1 MRIHF
6 AAMGSVALLT
16 LAADRLLA
24 APRLAEFLTDPVQ
37 GETLEDED
45 GEAVDWIEVVNAGVE
60 AVGLGGYGLSD
71 DPSIPLKWVFPAR
84 VLAAGERVV
93 VFASG
98 KNRRPATGELHA
110 NFALQQAGE
119 PLVLAS
125 PAGVVI
131 DGFLNGYPPQRVG
144 VSYGR
149 ARPLAENRL
158 IGLGSPCRYR
168 VPTGSL
174 AGWQSRT
181 YVDGGWAAGSLAVG
195 YDIDGDYASIIG
207 AGSDTG
213 AAMYEIRPT
222 AYVRVPFT
230 IQDPSKVRAVELRMK
245 YDDGFDAFI
254 NGVKVASRYMVDE
267 AQWNSFATDNRIDAL
282 NDRYETI
289 DIEAAI
295 GALVPGQNVLAIQGC
310 NFTSNGLDFLIDP
323 EVWAYV
329 DEGGAEFD
337 AYFEVPTPGQPNNRS
352 VLGFVQDTKF
362 SVNRGFYST
371 PFDLSITSA
380 TPGATIRYTLDGQPP
395 TAASGEVFTGPI
407 RVGSSVTVRAAAF
420 KEGHRETDVDAHTYL
435 FTADIRTQP
444 EMLSTVV
451 NAPAYSAQI
460 EPGLRSL
467 PVVALSLRDSD
478 FFADNGIYS
487 IATLSGR
494 AQEVEVSFEFFDP
507 ADGRMVQAAGGIR
520 IHGGNARSHPKKPL
534 RLYFRGVYGDK
545 RLEYPL
551 FDEAPVSRF
560 DQLVLR
566 PGGHDSWSLAS
577 TFGATS
583 TDLPPHATFMR
594 DQFLRRTEIDL
605 GLLSPYGR
613 YVNLFINGRY
623 WGLYDLHERPNAAY
637 FADHEGGR
645 EEDYDV
651 VHHPE
656 LLGETHTVV
665 DGSGDSWEA
674 LISRA
679 QGAQSVQAYADI
691 GGMLA
696 IDDFID
702 HLIVRLW
709 SGDYDWC
716 GPIYRGA
723 QNVTVFG
730 SKNWY
735 AGRRA
740 RGDQPD
746 GFRLFSWDAEMSMG
760 THLMQNL
767 NGEPVAQRVTNF
779 DLTRA
784 NDSGSPAG
792 LYDAL
797 KRNAVFRVRFG
808 DRLQKHFFNNGA
820 MTVAAI
826 GARWTAMESEI
837 QGAII
842 GESARWGHETA
853 TVLTRDGH
861 WRPEVSWVKNT
872 FIPGRN
878 ATVLAQFRTAGL
890 FPTTTAP
897 TFSQLGGPIPGD
909 GSFRLTMTAPAGAT
923 IYYTL
928 DGSDPY
934 VAPAADLQPL
944 VGEEALVS
952 VLVPTVANGGSDL
965 GATWRGVA
973 EPANAGEWR
982 EGTNGVGF
990 ETVPEDYAALIRTDV
1005 GEMYGSHGS
1014 VLIRIPFEIVDA
1026 ESLASFEKLSLNMRY
1041 DDGFAAYLNG
1051 EPVAAA
1057 NAPVNPAYDSLAT
1070 ANHADSAAVVLENF
1084 DITIKL
1090 GALQIGS
1097 NVLAIQ
1103 GLNDGLASSDLLIQ
1117 AELEAGRD
1125 FPGGPTA
1132 GALIY
1137 ASPVAMSQSGIVKAR
1152 TRSASGEWSPLT
1164 EARFTIGLPASEQNL
1179 VVSEIAYRPLGPATV
1194 AEIASGATDRGAF
1207 EFLEITNIAANRVDL
1222 AGVRFTAGIEFDF
1235 SGSAVTSLGPGQRA
1249 VVVANRAA
1257 FIARYG
1263 LAASAAVAGEF
1274 AGQKDLNNGGEI
1286 LELTAADGSNI
1297 QRFFYDDEAPW
1308 PEAADGD
1315 GPTLELIEPDSRS
1328 NPGDARNWRASLDP
1342 GGTPGGLELADYTR
1356 WARRYFDPAAPD
1368 FAQRSAPAADPDGD
1382 GLVNAWEQ
1390 LFAFHPAVAN
1400 GHGVHVSL
1408 VQDAGDT
1415 FLSIEAALRPG
1426 VVNRV
1431 RAESSS
1437 DMTAWSS
1444 IDVVVAEDPVSLA
1457 DGRQRVRFRT
1467 TDAVGVVPRFLRLA
1481 AVP

>member
-1 MRIHF
+1 MNIHF
-6 AAMGSVALLT
+6 TAMGSAALLAFAADWAPAAPKLAELLADPVAGVT
-16 LAADRLLA
+16 LA
-24 APRLAEFLTDPVQ
+24 
-37 GETLEDED
+37 DED
-45 GEAVDWIEVVNAGVE
+45 GEAVDWIEVVNDGVE
-60 AVGLGGYGLSD
+60 AVDLGGYGLSD
-71 DPSIPLKWVFPAR
+71 DPAAPLKWVFPSR
-84 VLAAGERVV
+84 MLAAGGRVV

-110 NFALQQAGE
+110 NFALEQAGE
-119 PLVLAS
+119 SLVLAS
-125 PAGVVI
+125 PAGEII
-131 DGFLNGYPPQRVG
+131 DGFLPGYPPQREG

-149 ARPLAENRL
+149 ARPLVENRL
-158 IGLGSPCRYR
+158 IGLDSPCRYR
-168 VPTGSL
+168 VPTGPL
-174 AGWQSRT
+174 AGWQART
-181 YVDGGWAAGSLAVG
+181 YADGGWPAGSLAVG
-195 YDIDGDYASIIG
+195 YDLDGTYASIIG

-213 AAMYEIRPT
+213 AAMYELRPT

-230 IQDPSKVRAVELRMK
+230 IEDPSRVRALELRMK
-245 YDDGFDAFI
+245 YDDGFDAFV

-267 AQWNSFATDNRIDAL
+267 AQWNSFATENRIDAL

-289 DIEAAI
+289 DIEPAI
-295 GALVPGQNVLAIQGC
+295 GALVAGQNVLAIQGC
-310 NFTSNGLDFLIDP
+310 NFTTNGQDFLIDP
-323 EVWAYV
+323 EVWVYL
-329 DEGGAEFD
+329 DEGGPEFD
-337 AYFEVPTPGQPNNRS
+337 GFFEAPTPGQPNNRA
-352 VLGFVQDTKF
+352 VRGFVDDTKF

-371 PFDLSITSA
+371 PFDLAITSA

-395 TAASGEVFTGPI
+395 TAASGQVYTGPI
-407 RVGSSVTVRAAAF
+407 RVSSSVTVRAAAF
-420 KEGHRETDVDAHTYL
+420 KDGYRETDVDAHTYL

-444 EMLSTVV
+444 DMLATVV
-451 NAPAYSAQI
+451 NAPGYSAQI

-478 FFADNGIYS
+478 FFGANGIYS

-507 ADGRMVQAAGGIR
+507 ADGRAVQAAGGIR

-545 RLEYPL
+545 RLDFPL
-551 FDEAPVSRF
+551 FDGAPVSSF

-594 DQFLRRTEIDL
+594 DQFLRRTETEL

-637 FADHEGGR
+637 FSDHQGGR

-656 LLGETHTVV
+656 FLGETHTVV

-674 LISRA
+674 LASRA
-679 QGAQSVQAYADI
+679 QGAQSIQAYADI
-691 GGMLA
+691 GEMLA

-702 HLIVRLW
+702 HMIVRLW

-716 GPIYRGA
+716 GPIFRGA

-740 RGDQPD
+740 RGAQPD

-760 THLMQNL
+760 NHLMENL
-767 NGEPVAQRVTNF
+767 TGQPVAQRVTNF

-784 NDSGSPAG
+784 NDPGSPAG

-797 KRNAVFRVRFG
+797 KRNAAFRVRFG
-808 DRLQKHFFNNGA
+808 DRLQKHFFNGGL
-820 MTVAAI
+820 MTAAAN
-826 GARWTAMESEI
+826 GARWAAMESEI
-837 QGAII
+837 QGAVI

-878 ATVLAQFRTAGL
+878 ATVLAQFRAAGL
-890 FPTTTAP
+890 FPTTAAP
-897 TFSQLGGPIPGD
+897 TFSQLGGPIPAD
-909 GSFRLTMTAPAGAT
+909 GSFRLSMTAPAGTT

-934 VAPAADLQPL
+934 VPPTSDLQPL
-944 VGEEALVS
+944 VGETAPVS
-952 VLVPTVANGGSDL
+952 VLVPTLTNGGSEL
-965 GATWRGVA
+965 GATWRDVA
-973 EPANAGEWR
+973 EPANAVEWR
-982 EGTNGVGF
+982 EGINGVGF
-990 ETVPEDYAALIRTDV
+990 ETVPEDYADLIRTDV

-1014 VLIRIPFEIVDA
+1014 VFIRIPFEIADA

-1051 EPVAAA
+1051 QRVATT
-1057 NAPVNPAYDSLAT
+1057 NAPANPVFNSLAT
-1070 ANHADSAAVVLENF
+1070 ANHSDSAAVILENF
-1084 DITIKL
+1084 EISANL
-1090 GALQIGS
+1090 GALRVGS
-1097 NVLAIQ
+1097 NLLAIQ

-1117 AELEAGRD
+1117 AVLEAGRE

-1132 GALIY
+1132 GALVY
-1137 ASPVAMSQSGIVKAR
+1137 AGPVALSQSGVVKAR
-1152 TRSASGEWSPLT
+1152 TLSASGEWSPLT
-1164 EARFTIGLPASEQNL
+1164 EARFTTGIPASGQNL
-1179 VVSEIAYRPLGPATV
+1179 VVSEIAYRPLGPATA
-1194 AEIASGATDRGAF
+1194 AEIASGASDRGAF
-1207 EFLEITNIAANRVDL
+1207 EFLEVTNIAGDRIDL

-1235 SGSAVTSLGPGQRA
+1235 SGSTITSLGSGQRA

-1263 LAASAAVAGEF
+1263 LAAGAFVAGEF
-1274 AGQKDLNNGGEI
+1274 ANQTSLNNGGEI
-1286 LELTAADGSNI
+1286 LELTAADGLNI
-1297 QRFFYDDEAPW
+1297 QRFFYDDETPW

-1315 GPTLELIEPDSRS
+1315 GVTLELIEPESRP
-1328 NPGDARNWRASLDP
+1328 NPGDPRNWRASLDA
-1342 GGTPGGLELADYTR
+1342 GGTPGGLDLADYTL
-1356 WARRYFDPAAPD
+1356 WARRYFDAGALD
-1368 FAQRSAPAADPDGD
+1368 FAQRSAPEADSDGD
-1382 GLVNAWEQ
+1382 ALVNAWEH
-1390 LFAFHPAVAN
+1390 LFAFHPGVTN
-1400 GHGVHVSL
+1400 GHGIQVSL
-1408 VQDAGDT
+1408 IQEGGST
-1415 FLSIEAALRPG
+1415 FLAIEAALRPG
-1426 VVNRV
+1426 LVDRV
-1431 RAESSS
+1431 RAESSA
-1437 DMTAWSS
+1437 DMATWSS
-1444 IDVVVAEDPVSLA
+1444 VDVALAETPVPRA

-1467 TDAVGVVPRFLRLA
+1467 TSPVAAGTRFLRM
-1481 AVP
+1481 VTSP